1 MEVNQGKIFTVDFTD
16 PKEDNKTTY
25 VNNIYA
31 VCEDH
36 AKRIFE
42 RIEPDA
48 IVVKVNEVE
57 DCYSEDYE
65 ESIPEINLAKNIMFA
80 IFEEMRKDEKVTTDY
95 ALATLD
101 IAYTMTKM
109 ALQKT
114 LSRQAKESS
123 EEKEKKE

>member
-25 VNNIYA
+25 VANIYA
-31 VCEDH
+31 VCEEH
-36 AKRIFE
+36 AKRIFQTV
-42 RIEPDA
+42 EPDTK
-48 IVVKVNEVE
+48 VVKVNEVD
-57 DCYSEDYE
+57 DCYSENYE

-114 LSRQAKESS
+114 LSRQAKESN
-123 EEKEKKE
+123 EEKEEKE